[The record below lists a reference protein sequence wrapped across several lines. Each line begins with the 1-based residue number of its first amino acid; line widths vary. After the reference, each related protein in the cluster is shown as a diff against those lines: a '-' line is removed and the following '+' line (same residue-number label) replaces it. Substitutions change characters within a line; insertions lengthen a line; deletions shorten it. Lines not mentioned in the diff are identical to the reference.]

1 MQGDERVKRATDE
14 TVHIFGVRHLSPAGA
29 KHLLDSLERIRPTA
43 VLIEGPS
50 DATSEISHLTN
61 SLTKPPVAIL
71 AFTDEL
77 PVRTAMWPFAVYSPE
92 YQAMKWAANN
102 GVICAF
108 IDLPTSS
115 TLALQ
120 SVRGQLPEVRPGDDS
135 DHEESSLVASKEE
148 IPVMEGMAQHESS
161 LYQRIAEIAG
171 EHDYD
176 MYWERHFE
184 HNLNPDAYQQ
194 AILTFASQMREL
206 TEEKERHLEQSEFAY
221 NAIREAY
228 MRAQIRKFIEDGHD
242 PDKIVVVCGA
252 YHAAA
257 LADLSGAM
265 TAEELQA
272 LPARSSKLTLMP
284 YSYYKLSS
292 RSGYGAGNNAP
303 HYYELMWQ
311 QMLNGTLSELPEH
324 YLAAVARWLR
334 ELGTHRS
341 TAEVIEAVRLAQ
353 SLAALHEGSAPTLR
367 DLRDAAVT
375 LLGHGELGVVAEA
388 LARVDV
394 GTAIGSL
401 AEGVSQTPIQDDLN
415 RQLKQLK
422 LEKYKTTVAADLALD
437 LRENRR
443 VKTEEARF
451 LDLNRSTLFH
461 RLEFL
466 GITFSKKRAS
476 GQENATWAEHWV
488 IQWTP
493 EVEIEVVESTLLG
506 ETVEVASAYVLQQKL
521 DACATIAEAS
531 QLIRVACEC
540 GMLAQ
545 MENARQTLQR
555 NAADSQDVVQMAA
568 AAAELSTIIRYGD
581 VRRVNTASL
590 VPLLEQLFIRACLF
604 LLDACGCNDEAATSL
619 LTSLNQLN
627 NVALDHHEQV
637 DVEQWM
643 LQLSAL
649 AERDDRNPRLSGF
662 ACAIL
667 LERNAISAQQCAEE
681 VSRRLSPGIPADIG
695 AGWFEGLSMRN
706 RYALLSRMS
715 LWEQLNDYI
724 ESLSDQEFLRALV
737 FLRRAFST
745 FHSNEK
751 VMIAEILGE
760 LWGVQP
766 EQVEEVLSGELK
778 EDEAN
783 MLEQLND
790 FDFEDF

>member
-1 MQGDERVKRATDE
+1 MKRATDE

-102 GVICAF
+102 GVLCAF

-120 SVRGQLPEVRPGDDS
+120 SVRGQLPKVKPGDDS
-135 DHEESSLVASKEE
+135 IHEESSEVASNDE
-148 IPVMEGMAQHESS
+148 IAAMEGMAQHESS
-161 LYQRIAEIAG
+161 LYQRIAEVAG

-228 MRAQIRKFIEDGHD
+228 MRAQIRKVIEEGHE

-311 QMLNGTLSELPEH
+311 QMRNGTLRELPEH

-422 LEKYKTTVAADLALD
+422 LEKYKTTVASDLALD

-461 RLEFL
+461 RLELL

-506 ETVEVASAYVLQQKL
+506 ETVEVASAYLLQQKL

-545 MENARQTLQR
+545 MENARRTLQR
-555 NAADSQDVVQMAA
+555 IAADSQDVVQMAA

-604 LLDACGCNDEAATSL
+604 LLDACGCNDEAASSL

-643 LQLSAL
+643 QQLSTL

-724 ESLSDQEFLRALV
+724 ESLGDQEFLRALV

-766 EQVEEVLSGELK
+766 EKVEEVLSGELK